1 MWRKRLRF
9 LLGIAVSLLF
19 LWLTLRQ
26 VEWPKALSMLSTARW
41 GVVMLGALLLVSAW
55 GLFAARW
62 QVLFSPVCVT
72 RWLDAFSLVLIG
84 YLGSIVLPLRA
95 GEVARVTLMSR
106 KYKVNLGFASA
117 TLVVERLLD
126 VLTVVVFAGILIARA
141 PVDERIRY
149 GVQVAAAVSVGAFA
163 VLFLLS
169 RTRGV
174 LERLRTMLAY
184 CVPEKVLAL
193 AFDLLAKFVQGL
205 QVVGSLSQMFK
216 VGLLS
221 LASWGLA
228 SLAMWLY
235 THAFRLSVPWEA
247 GPLVLVVTNLGGAI
261 PSSPG
266 GLGVYE
272 FLTVMALSV
281 WVPDQSVSLG
291 FAAVVHSL
299 SLGMGAGLGLLAAWR
314 EGVRLSTLSSG
325 QLAAQ
330 GKAQND

>member
-1 MWRKRLRF
+1 
-9 LLGIAVSLLF
+9 
-19 LWLTLRQ
+19 
-26 VEWPKALSMLSTARW
+26 MLSTARW

-163 VLFLLS
+163 VLFLVS
-169 RTRGV
+169 RTQGV
-174 LERLRTMLAY
+174 LEHLHTMLASY
-184 CVPEKVLAL
+184 VPEKVLAL

-228 SLAMWLY
+228 ALAMWLY
-235 THAFRLSVPWEA
+235 TLAFRLSVPWEA

-281 WVPDQSVSLG
+281 WMPDQSVSLG
-291 FAAVVHSL
+291 FAAVVHAL
-299 SLGMGAGLGLLAAWR
+299 SLGLGVGLGLLAAWR
-314 EGVRLSTLSSG
+314 EGVRLSALSG
-325 QLAAQ
+325 GRLASE
-330 GKAQND
+330 GKEG